1 MEYREFLMTM
11 QMAGA
16 TLTNEQ
22 ISELGAEA
30 HEKFG
35 INKDIFIFMLLSSR
49 EDFKNWVYEQAS
61 RKLKKDLRS
70 EYAQTAKDNYGE
82 RLIDKKNRISVQHHG
97 NMKDTT
103 HIYP

>member
-1 MEYREFLMTM
+1 MEDFLMTM
-11 QMAGA
+11 QMAGE

-35 INKDIFIFMLLSSR
+35 INKDVFMFLLLSGR

-61 RKLKKDLRS
+61 RVLKKDLRS
-70 EYAQTAKDNYGE
+70 AYAQTAVSEKKEKVLNEWLAAFQGKMQAVHDTHGE
-82 RLIDKKNRISVQHHG
+82 SR
-97 NMKDTT
+97 
-103 HIYP
+103 P

>member
-1 MEYREFLMTM
+1 MEEFLMTM

-35 INKDIFIFMLLSSR
+35 VNKDIFMFLLLSGR
-49 EDFKNWVYEQAS
+49 EDFKNWVHEQAS
-61 RKLKKDLRS
+61 KKLKKDLRFAY
-70 EYAQTAKDNYGE
+70 EQTAESGKKETVLNEWLADFQGMMKAAHDTHGE
-82 RLIDKKNRISVQHHG
+82 SQL
-97 NMKDTT
+97 
-103 HIYP
+103 

>member
-1 MEYREFLMTM
+1 MEEFLMTM

-35 INKDIFIFMLLSSR
+35 INKDIFMFLLLSGR
-49 EDFKNWVYEQAS
+49 DDFKKWVHEQAS

-70 EYAQTAKDNYGE
+70 AYAQTAESEKKEKVLNEWLAGFQGKMQAAHDIHGE
-82 RLIDKKNRISVQHHG
+82 SR
-97 NMKDTT
+97 
-103 HIYP
+103 P

>member
-1 MEYREFLMTM
+1 MEEFLMTM

-35 INKDIFIFMLLSSR
+35 VNKDIFMFLLLSGR
-49 EDFKNWVYEQAS
+49 EDFKSWVHEQAS

-70 EYAQTAKDNYGE
+70 AYAQTAE
-82 RLIDKKNRISVQHHG
+82 SEKKNTALNEWLAGYQKR
-97 NMKDTT
+97 MKD
-103 HIYP
+103 